1 MKVQAE
7 ADREFWRS
15 ALVAGGFSAIPRW
28 TRDPAAGT
36 AEHEAKMPDDLM
48 ATLRRLA
55 DELSVTVSSVL
66 LAAHAKVVATLSGE
80 PEVATGYVGQQ
91 GGQPLLCR
99 LTTEPD
105 SWRALL
111 LAAHRAESELLAH
124 SDFPVDDLRRD
135 LGLTE
140 PSFETVL
147 DPSGLDPSGLDPT
160 GNDGALSGDTVL
172 WVGISG
178 DAGQLGLRLRYRTD
192 VVDADAAAR
201 VAGYYLAA
209 LELMAADVDAEHRRQ
224 SLLSAEEL
232 HFQLEG
238 LAGPRRELPDLR
250 VHELFEQQ
258 VEAHPDAVAAVQG
271 GRQWTY
277 QELNGR
283 ANRLARALLAR
294 GLRREAVV
302 AVVTER
308 NLDWMAAVLAIFK
321 AGGVYLPIE
330 PHFPADRIAAML
342 TRAGCGLLLTEPGST
357 TTLNHALTSLPEV
370 ERLFIEAAYEE
381 DHPDRNLGIDVAP
394 DQLAYIYFTSGSTGE
409 PKGAMCEHIGMLN
422 HLFAKIDDLEIG
434 EGSVV
439 AQTAPQCF
447 DISLWQLVS
456 ALLVGGRTVVVAQDV
471 ILDVQR
477 FVDTIVDGRVTV
489 MQVVPSYLEVVLSDL
504 EQHPREL
511 SALRYVSVT
520 GEAIKKEL
528 TQRWF
533 VSQPQIKLV
542 NAYGLTET
550 SDDTNHEVMDRA
562 PDGDRVPLGRAI
574 NNVQI
579 QIVDENLAPV
589 PLGAPGEIVFSGICV
604 GRGYINDPDRTRA
617 AFQTDPGR
625 PGQRRYRSGDHGRWR
640 PDGKLEFLGR
650 KDSQLKIRGFRIE
663 LGEIENT
670 LLRVPG
676 VRDGAVVVAE
686 RADQS
691 KHLVAFY
698 SSPQPLDIDVLRD
711 RLGESLPE
719 YMVPSAFVWRERL
732 PLTANSKID
741 KKTLTTM
748 AGELSVVENDYDAP
762 STPTEQRLA
771 AAWAKVLSVPQEQV
785 SRKDHFFDRG
795 GTSLSAVKL
804 AVNLDRAFSLKD
816 LTSHPVLADLA
827 ALVDGRSKRRV
838 ELLQPLSEPDGT
850 DISALVCFPYAGGNA
865 VNFQPMAQALRG
877 SGLAVYAVELPG
889 HDLAATSEPFAP
901 MAQVVDLVVAEI
913 TALGLKEVL
922 LWGHSSG
929 TALAVETA
937 RRLQDRG
944 VEVQRV
950 FLAAQLLG
958 DAADRRVSI
967 TELTARSNAD
977 IVTDLSA
984 DRGYTELG
992 ELDAQRAEHVAAAY
1006 RHDCLAAH
1014 SYFADALE
1022 RPPLVKLS
1030 APVTVI
1036 VAADDSI
1043 TSPMPPRQR
1052 DWELLAEHVE
1062 LHELPDGGHYFV
1074 RTRPTQA
1081 AQAVLYAAKLFAY
1094 S

>member
-1 MKVQAE
+1 
-7 ADREFWRS
+7 
-15 ALVAGGFSAIPRW
+15 
-28 TRDPAAGT
+28 
-36 AEHEAKMPDDLM
+36 
-48 ATLRRLA
+48 
-55 DELSVTVSSVL
+55 
-66 LAAHAKVVATLSGE
+66 
-80 PEVATGYVGQQ
+80 
-91 GGQPLLCR
+91 
-99 LTTEPD
+99 
-105 SWRALL
+105 
-111 LAAHRAESELLAH
+111 
-124 SDFPVDDLRRD
+124 
-135 LGLTE
+135 
-140 PSFETVL
+140 
-147 DPSGLDPSGLDPT
+147 
-160 GNDGALSGDTVL
+160 
-172 WVGISG
+172 
-178 DAGQLGLRLRYRTD
+178 
-192 VVDADAAAR
+192 
-201 VAGYYLAA
+201 
-209 LELMAADVDAEHRRQ
+209 
-224 SLLSAEEL
+224 
-232 HFQLEG
+232 
-238 LAGPRRELPDLR
+238 
-250 VHELFEQQ
+250 
-258 VEAHPDAVAAVQG
+258 
-271 GRQWTY
+271 
-277 QELNGR
+277 
-283 ANRLARALLAR
+283 
-294 GLRREAVV
+294 
-302 AVVTER
+302 
-308 NLDWMAAVLAIFK
+308 
-321 AGGVYLPIE
+321 
-330 PHFPADRIAAML
+330 ML
-342 TRAGCGLLLTEPGST
+342 TRAGCGLVLTEPAST
-357 TTLNHALTSLPEV
+357 TTLDEALASLPDV
-370 ERLFIEAAYEE
+370 ETLFIEAAYEE

-434 EGSVV
+434 EGHVV

-456 ALLVGGRTVVVAQDV
+456 ALLVGGRTLIVEQEV
-471 ILDVQR
+471 ILDVRR
-477 FVDTIVDGRVTV
+477 FVDTIIDGQVTV
-489 MQVVPSYLEVVLSDL
+489 MQVVPSYLEVVLSYL

-533 VSQPQIKLV
+533 ATAPQIKLV

-550 SDDTNHEVMDRA
+550 SDDTNHEVMDA
-562 PDGDRVPLGRAI
+562 VPDSDRVPLGRAI

-579 QIVDENLAPV
+579 QIVDEHLAPV

-604 GRGYINDPDRTRA
+604 GRGYINDPERTRA
-617 AFQTDPGR
+617 AFLTDPDR

-676 VRDGAVVVAE
+676 IRDGAVVVAE

-698 SSPQPLDIDVLRD
+698 SSQQPLDIDVLRD

-741 KKTLTTM
+741 KKTLTAL
-748 AGELSVVENDYDAP
+748 AGELEVAEEDYDAP

-771 AAWAKVLSVPQEQV
+771 AAWGKVLGIPQEQI

-816 LTSHPVLADLA
+816 LTSHPVLVDLA
-827 ALVDGRSKRRV
+827 ALVDGRSERRA
-838 ELLQPLSEPDGT
+838 ELLQSLSEPDGGPT
-850 DISALVCFPYAGGNA
+850 GVLVCFPYAGGNA

-877 SGLAVYAVELPG
+877 SGMAVYAVELPG
-889 HDLAATSEPFAP
+889 HDVAAGSEPFAP
-901 MAQVVDLVVAEI
+901 MVRVVEQVVAEI
-913 TALGLKEVL
+913 TARGLKEVL

-929 TALAVETA
+929 TAFAVETA

-944 VEVQRV
+944 VEVQHV

-958 DAADRRVSI
+958 HAADRRASI
-967 TELTARSNAD
+967 TELAGRSDAD

-992 ELDAQRAEHVAAAY
+992 ELDTQRAEHVAAAY
-1006 RHDCLAAH
+1006 RHDCLSAH
-1014 SYFADALE
+1014 RYFADALE
-1022 RPPLVKLS
+1022 SPPVKLS
-1030 APVTVI
+1030 APVTVV
-1036 VAADDSI
+1036 VAADDPI
-1043 TSPMPPRQR
+1043 TSVLPPRHR
-1052 DWELLAEHVE
+1052 DWELLAEHVD

-1074 RTRPTQA
+1074 RTRPAQA